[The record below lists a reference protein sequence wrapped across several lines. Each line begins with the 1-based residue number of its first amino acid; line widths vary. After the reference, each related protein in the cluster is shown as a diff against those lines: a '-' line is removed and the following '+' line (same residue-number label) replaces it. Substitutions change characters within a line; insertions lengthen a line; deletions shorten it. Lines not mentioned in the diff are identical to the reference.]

1 MSSGVLDP
9 NVLIFVQKSPVFP
22 RASASLHR
30 GLRASGFEI
39 AFIKHCCF
47 FNTSADLLQLLVVP
61 EPTAR
66 GPVPGASLFFI
77 DMDIIVQ
84 FHELVAAQP

>member
-30 GLRASGFEI
+30 GLRALVSRLRAAILFVYIENRSQSLT
-39 AFIKHCCF
+39 AQKERDLRDRVKF
-47 FNTSADLLQLLVVP
+47 FRV
-61 EPTAR
+61 
-66 GPVPGASLFFI
+66 
-77 DMDIIVQ
+77 
-84 FHELVAAQP
+84 